1 MDKAE
6 NKLKPSPSPGE
17 VFNTLPSALA
27 SMSYSEALSVLQG
40 CEYSSTSW
48 VGRRGKE
55 GKHTTLGFLFCNQT
69 TKWPQ
74 ISLFIYLWTQ
84 FRAKGLYTW
93 DIELWGRKVCTSP
106 KSTFRTPVWLALI
119 IDLSRVTEASKR
131 PRSFTQ
137 VCAPWE
143 REKCETGDNRDNF
156 WKISPIDF
164 CHAFASG

>member
-1 MDKAE
+1 MDKDE
-6 NKLKPSPSPGE
+6 NKLKPFPSPRE

-27 SMSYSEALSVLQG
+27 SMSYSEALTVLQA

-55 GKHTTLGFLFCNQT
+55 GKHTTLGFLFSNQT
-69 TKWPQ
+69 KKRPQ

-84 FRAKGLYTW
+84 FRAKGLCTW
-93 DIELWGRKVCTSP
+93 DDQLWDEKVCSSP
-106 KSTFRTPVWLALI
+106 KSTFRTPVWPALI

-131 PRSFTQ
+131 PRSFTH
-137 VCAPWE
+137 VGAPRE

-156 WKISPIDF
+156 WKISPIDS